1 MGSGARGEG
10 GGARAHTKAGCSRSV
25 RALRKKWTQA
35 EVPAPAPA
43 PAPGETPRSRVSRRS
58 TLLDYINVVPK
69 TGPLVSD
76 PNQLSLLPLL

>member
-1 MGSGARGEG
+1 MGSGTRGEG
-10 GGARAHTKAGCSRSV
+10 GGARAHTKAGCSLSA

-35 EVPAPAPA
+35 EVPAPA

-69 TGPLVSD
+69 TGPLVSG